1 MKAKQKN
8 YEFVMTRTYETTI
21 GIMAENE
28 KEATDIYNKLG
39 DSIYEIELD
48 QCNVISEDVVLK
60 EQEEE
65 VLIKDCDDNI
75 LSIGDEVVLVHIGLL
90 TPDISNHKKG
100 DVLSI
105 FDFCYQDGLANV
117 INLRTNKRDTFMPAR
132 LLKLFKQ

>member
-1 MKAKQKN
+1 MKAKQKK

-48 QCNVISEDVVLK
+48 QCNVISEDVVLN

-65 VLIKDCDDNI
+65 MLIKDCDDNI

>member
-1 MKAKQKN
+1 MKAKQKK